1 MSNIQQYPYHIAD
14 NFFIYQILQLIKYI
28 AINIYHDE
36 WIENECDKLRES
48 IYIGIHSFGV
58 YHDEHFG
65 DIYYYEVDDKYNC
78 NLMDDA
84 NIPSLS
90 IPMITN
96 QYNHTIYN
104 NTRQWLLSDANPYF
118 YQSKLKH
125 NVQGIGSPHTPN
137 NYVWPLALIT
147 QGFTYQDK
155 DELNKYQILQ
165 MLIRNTGN
173 TGLMHEGFDVDNDK
187 KYTRKFFSW
196 ANSYFSIYANCKQ
209 FIDLESDYVK
219 SLIQQ
224 KAESDGYIGS
234 LSTIQEVFSGHIQRA
249 NPKFIQWIKKCEAE
263 EKMQSLTMTD

>member
-28 AINIYHDE
+28 AINIY
-36 WIENECDKLRES
+36 R

-58 YHDEHFG
+58 YHDDNFG
-65 DIYYYEVDDKYNC
+65 GIYCYEVDDKYNC

-84 NIPSLS
+84 NIPSLLS

-104 NTRQWLLSDANPYF
+104 NTRQWLLSNANPYF

-165 MLIRNTGN
+165 M
-173 TGLMHEGFDVDNDK
+173 
-187 KYTRKFFSW
+187 
-196 ANSYFSIYANCKQ
+196 
-209 FIDLESDYVK
+209 
-219 SLIQQ
+219 
-224 KAESDGYIGS
+224 
-234 LSTIQEVFSGHIQRA
+234 
-249 NPKFIQWIKKCEAE
+249 
-263 EKMQSLTMTD
+263 